1 MGAENAGAGR
11 PPPSDR
17 CKNNDKTGH
26 WAKDCRRK
34 KKDVAHV
41 AQAKDEEGALMYIIA
56 ETEVTTPPKSPSLP
70 RPAPPTVDPQTR
82 VHLDKRKVLLY
93 LNSEEEEAVGPRR
106 WVLNTGVT
114 NHMMGSWN
122 VLAELNTSVTGT
134 IKFGDGSVVTIEG
147 KGLRLQ
153 VRGTSSP

>member
-1 MGAENAGAGR
+1 M
-11 PPPSDR
+11 
-17 CKNNDKTGH
+17 
-26 WAKDCRRK
+26 
-34 KKDVAHV
+34 
-41 AQAKDEEGALMYIIA
+41 
-56 ETEVTTPPKSPSLP
+56 
-70 RPAPPTVDPQTR
+70 
-82 VHLDKRKVLLY
+82 
-93 LNSEEEEAVGPRR
+93 GPRR